1 MIYRGRGT
9 IPCGG
14 EEEGVKVEG
23 GKQKGWRIERGGEE
37 GRHAGGNRY
46 CRTLRICC
54 CQNANLVGL

>member
-1 MIYRGRGT
+1 VIYRGRGT

-37 GRHAGGNRY
+37 GRHAGGS
-46 CRTLRICC
+46 
-54 CQNANLVGL
+54 